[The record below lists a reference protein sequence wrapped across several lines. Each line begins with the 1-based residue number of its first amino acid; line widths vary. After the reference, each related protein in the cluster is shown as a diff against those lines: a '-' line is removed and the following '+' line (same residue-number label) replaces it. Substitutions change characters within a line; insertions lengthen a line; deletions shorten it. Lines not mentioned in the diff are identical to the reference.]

1 MIKEEYI
8 AYWVRTANKDWGTVG
23 DLYKTKNYLP
33 ALFFSHLVLEK
44 LCKAHWV
51 KDNEGNFPPKIHNLL
66 NIVAKTKLE
75 LPAEDKDFLAI
86 MNQFQLEGRYP
97 DYKLELYKKYKSV
110 QTRKILGQ
118 VNIIRKCLLKN
129 L

>member
-51 KDNEGNFPPKIHNLL
+51 KDNVANTPPKIHNL
-66 NIVAKTKLE
+66 IVIIEQTKCQITE
-75 LPAEDKDFLAI
+75 EDKEFFRA

-97 DYKLELYKKYKSV
+97 DYKDALYKIYKAANTKKILDKV
-110 QTRKILGQ
+110 NITRKW
-118 VNIIRKCLLKN
+118 LLKK